1 MSARDKDGL
10 KSMYTMNARVQV
22 EEEEDILEKM
32 AQLHGYDEQV
42 NTINHDNTSDTT
54 LVSIDNNHDH
64 SHLTPENKIYVIK
77 PVPSQILTIFQQDI
91 PIHLDLDSGCWI
103 SKVKHDFALKMKWK
117 IHPNGQLARIAD
129 GKTVLKSKGEI
140 HEPFYRNSWT
150 VKFSAI
156 VMDQLHTEAIAGN
169 NFFLD
174 NNIRQDIT
182 ARTITINN
190 KYVIPETNRNT
201 ELLMN
206 PINTIVSIPTKAK
219 L

>member
-64 SHLTPENKIYVIK
+64 SHLTPKNKIYVIK

-182 ARTITINN
+182 AQTITINN